1 MKRRVGLYLK
11 RGDARASELAGVA
24 RTRLEQRGFEIADV
38 EASGTT
44 GVEVVLVLGGDG
56 TLLSAARAAARERI
70 PVLGVNTGGLGFL
83 TVFTPA
89 ELDVAVELIAS
100 GRWNVEQ
107 RMMLAVEVGGKEE
120 FALNDVVVHKSQ
132 MARLMEFV
140 VYISGDVLG
149 RYRADGLIVS
159 TPTGSTAYSLSAGGP
174 IVVPKLDCI
183 VITPICPHTLTNRP
197 VVVRPD
203 SEVEIELVHAPEGD
217 AFLSLDGQG
226 EVPLESGHRAVV
238 RRASHYALMVTA
250 PERSFFSVLREKLR
264 WQER

>member
-1 MKRRVGLYLK
+1 MKGKVGIYLK
-11 RGDARASELAGVA
+11 RGDARASELAEVA
-24 RTRLEQRGFEIADV
+24 SSKLVSHGLEIVDV
-38 EASGTT
+38 ERD
-44 GVEVVLVLGGDG
+44 GVEGAEIVLVLGGDG
-56 TLLSAARAAARERI
+56 TLLSAARSAAKEQI

-83 TVFTPA
+83 TGFTA
-89 ELDVAVELIAS
+89 EELDRAVGLIVEGDWHA
-100 GRWNVEQ
+100 EQ
-107 RMMLAVEVGGKEE
+107 RMMLAVETGGGEE
-120 FALNDVVVHKSQ
+120 FAVNDVVVHKSQ

-140 VYISGDVLG
+140 VYINGDVLG

-183 VITPICPHTLTNRP
+183 IITPICPHTLTNRP

-203 SEVEIELVHAPEGD
+203 STVEIELIHAPEGEV
-217 AFLSLDGQG
+217 FLSLDGQG
-226 EVPLESGHRAVV
+226 EVPLREGYRAAV
-238 RRASHYALMVTA
+238 RKASYYALMVTA